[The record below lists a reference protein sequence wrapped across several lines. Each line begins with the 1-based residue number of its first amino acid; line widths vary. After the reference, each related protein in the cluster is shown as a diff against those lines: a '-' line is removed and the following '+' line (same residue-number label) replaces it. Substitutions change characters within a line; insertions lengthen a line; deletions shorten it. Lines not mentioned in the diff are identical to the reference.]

1 MSKAR
6 LMIVLAVLA
15 LIAVGCAKTA
25 EQTLENQVENQLEE
39 ESGGDANVD
48 INEDDGSVSI
58 ETDEGSMQIGGGEI
72 PSDFPLPVPDHAAVL
87 SVVSTSGENA
97 GAQVSMSFDPGDFD
111 DVAAMY
117 DDFFNDQDWEVSRT
131 NSDSDGSKV
140 VIISGSNDEL
150 TTSVIVAYTDG
161 EEMATLTAQ
170 YGNN

>member
-1 MSKAR
+1 
-6 LMIVLAVLA
+6 MIVLAVLG

-25 EQTLENQVENQLEE
+25 EQTMENQIENQLEE
-39 ESGGDANVD
+39 ESGGNADVD
-48 INEDDGSVSI
+48 INEDDGSVSV

-72 PSDFPLPVPDHAAVL
+72 PSDFPLPVPDDAAVL
-87 SVVSTSGENA
+87 SVVSTSGDNA

-117 DDFFNDQDWEVSRT
+117 DDFFNDQGWEVSRT
-131 NSDSDGSKV
+131 NSDSDGSKL
-140 VIISGSNDEL
+140 VIISGSNDQL